1 MIFILSL
8 FGLSKA
14 MLCSTYV
21 DYNDDDDNGND
32 DDSTIQTT
40 ESTPNTLL
48 KLKSI

>member
-21 DYNDDDDNGND
+21 DYNDDDGND